1 VRPRTS
7 VSLAAVVLA
16 FVTVLSDDSR
26 AYEWNKFRW
35 NQTPVPYYV
44 NPANLDLP
52 TNVIAPA
59 LKVGADSWAL
69 QSAAAFAFTYAGT
82 STQTTNTND
91 GINLV
96 LFRNASMG
104 SAIATT
110 YSWFTN
116 NSLLIDTDIVFWD
129 GGFQFFTGTTGCS
142 NGFYIE
148 DIATHEFGHA
158 LGLGH
163 SEFSNATMYPSTSY
177 CNAANRSLDADDVAG
192 VEQIYGRRATTPP
205 VPPAPTGLRFIRP

>member
-1 VRPRTS
+1 
-7 VSLAAVVLA
+7 VVLA

-26 AYEWNKFRW
+26 AYEWNKIRW

-82 STQTTNTND
+82 STRTNVDVTD
-91 GINLV
+91 GMNLV
-96 LFRNASMG
+96 IFRNAAMG

-110 YSWFTN
+110 YSWYN
-116 NSLLIDTDIVFWD
+116 NNGALIEADIVFWD

-163 SEFSNATMYPSTSY
+163 SAESNATMYPSTSY
-177 CNAANRSLDADDVAG
+177 CNKANRSLDADDVAG
-192 VEQIYGRRATTPP
+192 VESIYGRRATTPP
-205 VPPAPTGLRFIRP
+205 VPPAPTGLRLIRP

>member
-1 VRPRTS
+1 
-7 VSLAAVVLA
+7 VLA

-26 AYEWNKFRW
+26 AYVTNGVRW

-52 TNVIAPA
+52 TNVIVPA
-59 LKVGADSWAL
+59 MQAGADSWAL
-69 QSAAAFAFTYAGT
+69 QSTAAFAFTFSGT
-82 STQTTNTND
+82 STQTANTND

-96 LFRNASMG
+96 LFRNAEMG

-110 YSWFTN
+110 YSWYTN
-116 NSLLIDTDIVFWD
+116 NSRLIDTDIVFWD

-163 SEFSNATMYPSTSY
+163 STSASATMFPSTSY
-177 CNAANRSLDADDVAG
+177 CNTANRSLDADDVAG
-192 VEQIYGRRATTPP
+192 VEQIYGRRAINP
-205 VPPAPTGLRFIRP
+205 VPPAPTGLRLIRP